1 MTSRELALEAA
12 VRFTDRNK
20 FAIDTM
26 LKNADKIE
34 AWLNRDLPK
43 SQVMGNPIHKIAV
56 AYHEYG
62 KEHGRLPTRVYCHPD
77 TLIEIGRHIGDE
89 APGNGFQFAALKVEA
104 DDSLAPDELK
114 FS

>member
-34 AWLNRDLPK
+34 AWLNRDQPENSGGIEAGTK
-43 SQVMGNPIHKIAV
+43 KETTIQSGN
-56 AYHEYG
+56 E
-62 KEHGRLPTRVYCHPD
+62 
-77 TLIEIGRHIGDE
+77 
-89 APGNGFQFAALKVEA
+89 
-104 DDSLAPDELK
+104 
-114 FS
+114 